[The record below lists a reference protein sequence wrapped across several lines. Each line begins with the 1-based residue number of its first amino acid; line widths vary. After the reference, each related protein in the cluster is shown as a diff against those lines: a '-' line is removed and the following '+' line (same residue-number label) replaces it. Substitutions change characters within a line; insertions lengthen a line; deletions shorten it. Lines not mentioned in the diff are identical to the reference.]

1 MKLGILKLPFWE
13 ANVNSASEANVNG
26 MELREGSG
34 NVWNGNKPSE
44 DDILNVVWVVD
55 SKQLPFYR
63 AEKYHQ
69 YHTGI
74 GKMFPWVS
82 AVSVHFFGLRCSPVL
97 LPFNSAGKKTST
109 IKAWS
114 GWSLR

>member
-1 MKLGILKLPFWE
+1 MLAVMNVKNE
-13 ANVNSASEANVNG
+13 AYCMPTQEANVNG

-34 NVWNGNKPSE
+34 NVYNGKKPSE
-44 DDILNVVWVVD
+44 DDIVNVVWVVD
-55 SKQLPFYR
+55 STELPFYR

-82 AVSVHFFGLRCSPVL
+82 SP
-97 LPFNSAGKKTST
+97 
-109 IKAWS
+109 IE
-114 GWSLR
+114 